1 LDPRRRKTG
10 QIQMVGAYGAGT
22 DETYRRTRQHRRA
35 DPGHRTYQQHIGIPQ
50 GGLVDQSP
58 GQAGEAT
65 ELAEELVEQRY
76 VFTGNDVHGNPRD
89 SVGFIVEGAGE
100 SVHLRR
106 VAAQSPSRVKAA
118 GSRPPAGRYWLSS
131 ASMKQAG

>member
-1 LDPRRRKTG
+1 PRSTLFPYTTLFRS
-10 QIQMVGAYGAGT
+10 
-22 DETYRRTRQHRRA
+22 A

-76 VFTGNDVHGNPRD
+76 VFIGNDVHGNPRD
-89 SVGFIVEGAGE
+89 SVGFIVEGAGD

-106 VAAQSPSRVKAA
+106 AAAQSRSRVKAA
-118 GSRPPAGRYWLSS
+118 GSRPP
-131 ASMKQAG
+131 